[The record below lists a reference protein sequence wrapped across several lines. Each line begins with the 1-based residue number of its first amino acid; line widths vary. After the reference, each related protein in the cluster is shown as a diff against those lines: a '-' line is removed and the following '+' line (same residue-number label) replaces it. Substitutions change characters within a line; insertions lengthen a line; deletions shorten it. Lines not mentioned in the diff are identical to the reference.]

1 MVTAKLMFFFAMIS
15 ILSAQ
20 GCTAYRTS
28 HTKATKKVD
37 EVQITAGGIMD
48 AASRGDVD
56 KVKKILSQKPDLVN
70 ARDSNG
76 ATPLHM
82 AANPL
87 SKGLIRA
94 FGNYPETVF
103 CLLQSGAE
111 INAKNKEGDTPLH
124 DAAYFQG
131 WDTNRERI
139 TTKGR
144 IVYPGELA
152 AEIIRLLISSG
163 ADLEAKSESN
173 AQATP
178 LHHAVAHGLKES
190 VVVLVQSGAN
200 INARLSAGGGRLTPL
215 DIARETNRLDIMK
228 FLKSHGA
235 KGKDQLQ

>member
-1 MVTAKLMFFFAMIS
+1 MAAKLMVFFVVMS
-15 ILSAQ
+15 LLSAQ
-20 GCTAYRTS
+20 GCKNNGIS
-28 HTKATKKVD
+28 HTKPTKKVD
-37 EVQITAGGIMD
+37 EVQITAGGIID

-87 SKGLIRA
+87 SKGLNRA
-94 FGNYPETVF
+94 FGNYPETVSL
-103 CLLQSGAE
+103 LLQSGAE
-111 INAKNKEGDTPLH
+111 VNAKNKDGDTPLH

-131 WDTNRERI
+131 WDPNRERI
-139 TTKGR
+139 TIKGR
-144 IVYPGELA
+144 LVYPGELA
-152 AEIIRLLISSG
+152 AEIIRLLIRNG
-163 ADLEAKSESN
+163 ANLEAKSERN

-178 LHHAVAHGLKES
+178 LHHAVAHGLKEA

-200 INARLSAGGGRLTPL
+200 IDARLSAGGGRLTPL

>member
-1 MVTAKLMFFFAMIS
+1 MVFFTVMSLIS
-15 ILSAQ
+15 VQ
-20 GCTAYRTS
+20 GCKNSGIS
-28 HTKATKKVD
+28 HTTSTKKVD
-37 EVQITAGGIMD
+37 EVQITAGGIID
-48 AASRGDVD
+48 AASRGDVE

-94 FGNYPETVF
+94 FGNYPETVSL
-103 CLLQSGAE
+103 LLQSGAE
-111 INAKNKEGDTPLH
+111 VNAKNNDGDTPLH

-131 WDTNRERI
+131 WDPNTERI
-139 TTKGR
+139 TIKGR
-144 IVYPGELA
+144 LVYPGELA
-152 AEIIRLLISSG
+152 VEIIRLLIKNG
-163 ADLEAKSESN
+163 ADLEAKSEKN

-178 LHHAVAHGLKES
+178 LHHAVAHGLKEA

-200 INARLSAGGGRLTPL
+200 IDARLSAGGGRLTPL

-235 KGKDQLQ
+235 KGKNQLQ